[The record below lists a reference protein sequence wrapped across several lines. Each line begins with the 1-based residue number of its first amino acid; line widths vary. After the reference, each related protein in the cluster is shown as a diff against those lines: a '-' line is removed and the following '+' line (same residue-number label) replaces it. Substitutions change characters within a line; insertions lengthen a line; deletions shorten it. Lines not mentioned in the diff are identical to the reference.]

1 MNQELGKWPDK
12 TILIAEDE
20 MINFMLLQ
28 KVLEGTHAKVL
39 WAKNGDDAVMMTK
52 EHHPD
57 AILMDI
63 RMPVMNGIE
72 ATRTI
77 RVFDR
82 DLPIIMVTAFSL
94 DNEAEQCHQAGCSGF
109 LTKPVRPVVL
119 FEVLDRFFAK

>member
-1 MNQELGKWPDK
+1 MNPGSNQWPDK

-28 KVLEGTHAKVL
+28 KVMEGTHVRVL
-39 WAKNGDDAVMMTK
+39 WAKNGQEAVQMTQ
-52 EHHPD
+52 EQNPD

-72 ATRTI
+72 ATKAI
-77 RVFDR
+77 RIFNL

-94 DNEAEQCHQAGCSGF
+94 DNEAEQCHQAGCTGF

-119 FEVLDRFFAK
+119 FEVLDRFFS